1 MAAYMCQYRGS
12 LIGKHFKTIVQV
24 IPYVLYD
31 LVSMDLLN
39 TWIILGCLTVLCW
52 NTTIEDT
59 EVYLVCDPQFVP
71 RYPLMMVIERA
82 P

>member
-1 MAAYMCQYRGS
+1 MAADMCQYWGS
-12 LIGKHFKTIVQV
+12 LIGKHFMVQV

-31 LVSMDLLN
+31 LVSIDLLD
-39 TWIILGCLTVLCW
+39 TWFILGHLTVLCW
-52 NTTIEDT
+52 HTTIEDT
-59 EVYLVCDPQFVP
+59 EVNLVCDCHLVP